1 VKIVWIHRSLATRD
15 GSAAEMNRI
24 PVCEVIDQRP
34 LAVNDEPA
42 TPSSVFRPL
51 TGDECSV
58 ALTDVRLQA
67 PLTDCGPSTWFDG
80 TDRSLVFV
88 LGEADCVV
96 DRGLEAVVAG
106 MRPGEL
112 REFCVGDG
120 RGGRVTGRVR
130 LSAVRKTAG
139 GAGWRG
145 DDRLKLTEAARHKDV
160 GNRLYGQG
168 RFADAFHRFNRAARA
183 VLFVRD
189 VDAVR
194 GDRDAMYAVVCN
206 NMAACQL
213 RLGNYEHAYRLSGKV
228 LAVDPSNVKA
238 LVRRCQASAELRM
251 FDGALGDAIR
261 ALDIEP
267 GNAVAERYRN
277 VAARGVNDQNARYG
291 DMVKKMFA

>member
-1 VKIVWIHRSLATRD
+1 
-15 GSAAEMNRI
+15 MNRI

-34 LAVNDEPA
+34 LADDESPP
-42 TPSSVFRPL
+42 PSSVFRPL

-58 ALTDVRLQA
+58 TLTDVRLQ
-67 PLTDCGPSTWFDG
+67 TPSADSGLSAWFRGDG
-80 TDRSLVFV
+80 VDSDLAFV
-88 LGEADCVV
+88 LGEADCTV

-130 LSAVRKTAG
+130 LTAVRKGTG
-139 GAGWRG
+139 GASWRG
-145 DDRLKLTEAARHKDV
+145 DDRLKLAEAARQKDA

-189 VDAVR
+189 VDAAR
-194 GDRDAMYAVVCN
+194 PDWDAMYVAVCN

-213 RLGNYEHAYRLSGKV
+213 QLGNYEHARQLSGKA
-228 LAVDPSNVKA
+228 LSVDPSNVKA
-238 LVRRCQASAELRM
+238 LVRRCRASAELRM
-251 FDGALGDAIR
+251 FDGALVDAVR
-261 ALDIEP
+261 ALDIDP
-267 GNAVAERYRN
+267 GNAVAERYRD
-277 VAARGVNDQNARYG
+277 VAARGVDAQNARYG
-291 DMVKKMFA
+291 DMVKRMFA

>member
-1 VKIVWIHRSLATRD
+1 
-15 GSAAEMNRI
+15 MNRI
-24 PVCEVIDQRP
+24 PVYEVIDQRL
-34 LAVNDEPA
+34 LADESP
-42 TPSSVFRPL
+42 PPFSVFRPL

-58 ALTDVRLQA
+58 ELTDVRLQIPSA
-67 PLTDCGPSTWFDG
+67 DCGPSAWFGG
-80 TDRSLVFV
+80 TDRATQVFV
-88 LGEADCVV
+88 LGEADCAV
-96 DRGLEAVVAG
+96 DRGLEAVVTC

-130 LSAVRKTAG
+130 LSAVRKAAS
-139 GAGWRG
+139 GASWRG
-145 DDRLKLTEAARHKDV
+145 DDKMKLNEAARHKDV

-183 VLFVRD
+183 VLFIRN

-194 GDRDAMYAVVCN
+194 ADRDAMYAAVCN

-213 RLGNYEHAYRLSGKV
+213 RLGNYEHARLLSGKA
-228 LAVDPSNVKA
+228 LSVDPSNVKA

-251 FDGALGDAIR
+251 FDAAMADAVR
-261 ALDIEP
+261 ALDIDP
-267 GNAVAERYRN
+267 GNAVAERYRD
-277 VAARGVNDQNARYG
+277 VAARGVDAQNARYG

>member
-1 VKIVWIHRSLATRD
+1 
-15 GSAAEMNRI
+15 MNRI

-34 LAVNDEPA
+34 LADNDETPP
-42 TPSSVFRPL
+42 PSSVFRPL
-51 TGDECSV
+51 IGDECSV
-58 ALTDVRLQA
+58 ALTDVWLQA
-67 PLTDCGPSTWFDG
+67 PLTDCGPSTSKWFDG
-80 TDRSLVFV
+80 TDRALVFV

-120 RGGRVTGRVR
+120 RGGRVNGRVR
-130 LSAVRKTAG
+130 LSAVRKAAG

-183 VLFVRD
+183 VLFVRN

-194 GDRDAMYAVVCN
+194 DDRDAMYAVVCN

-213 RLGNYEHAYRLSGKV
+213 RLGNYEHARQLSGKA
-228 LAVDPSNVKA
+228 LAVEPSNVKA

-251 FDGALGDAIR
+251 FDGALVDAVR
-261 ALDIEP
+261 ALNIEP
-267 GNAVAERYRN
+267 GNAVAERYRD
-277 VAARGVNDQNARYG
+277 VAARGVDAQNARYG

>member
-1 VKIVWIHRSLATRD
+1 
-15 GSAAEMNRI
+15 MNRI

-34 LAVNDEPA
+34 LADKDKSSQ
-42 TPSSVFRPL
+42 PSSVFRPL

-58 ALTDVRLQA
+58 ALTDVRLHA

-88 LGEADCVV
+88 LGEADCMV

-120 RGGRVTGRVR
+120 RGGRVNGRVQ
-130 LSAVRKTAG
+130 LLAVRKAAG

-183 VLFVRD
+183 VLFVRH

-194 GDRDAMYAVVCN
+194 GDWDAMYAVVCN

-213 RLGNYEHAYRLSGKV
+213 RLGNYEHARRLSGKA
-228 LAVDPSNVKA
+228 LTIEPSNVKA
-238 LVRRCQASAELRM
+238 LVRRCQAFTELRM
-251 FDGALGDAIR
+251 FDEALVDAVR

-267 GNAVAERYRN
+267 GNAVAERYRD
-277 VAARGVNDQNARYG
+277 VAVRGVDAQNARYG